1 MSIQQGNEIKELRG
15 RIESLERKMNI
26 LSPEKRNIAGKPE
39 PDIETPEPK
48 KKSKGK

>member
-15 RIESLERKMNI
+15 RIEQLERKVNV
-26 LSPEKRNIAGKPE
+26 LSPEKRTIAGQPE
-39 PDIETPEPK
+39 PDIEKPEPK